1 MKVKLDE
8 NLGVRGAR
16 LLGDGGCDVATVA
29 TQGLCSSADDTLIEV
44 CRVEGRTLITLDKDF
59 SSILRFP
66 PARYAGI
73 VVLRLPEPLTPAL
86 IEDALR
92 RFLAASAGKDL
103 DGKLWIVDAHR
114 IREFEGPDQQPRP

>member
-8 NLGVRGAR
+8 NLGTRGAQI
-16 LLGDGGCDVATVA
+16 LEAGCCDVLTVVA
-29 TQGLCSSADDTLIEV
+29 ESLCSSSDETLIEV
-44 CRVEGRTLITLDKDF
+44 CRVEGRVIVTLDMDF

-73 VVLRLPEPLTPAL
+73 VVLRLSGPLTPAS

-92 RFLAASAGKDL
+92 RFLEASTARDL
-103 DGKLWIVDAHR
+103 TDRLWIVDAR
-114 IREFEGPDQQPRP
+114 RVRELEA